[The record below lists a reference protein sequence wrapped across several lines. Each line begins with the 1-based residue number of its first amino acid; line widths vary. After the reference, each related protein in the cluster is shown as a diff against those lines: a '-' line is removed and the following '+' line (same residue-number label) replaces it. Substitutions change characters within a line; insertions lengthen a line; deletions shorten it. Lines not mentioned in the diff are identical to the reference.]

1 VTLLVD
7 AYFFI
12 LKVLVFFTIGKM
24 PLLNVIDQDD
34 IFISL
39 IFFTIGKM
47 PLLNVIDQDDIFISL
62 ILDVQMDNHST
73 NLPVCRFQKTRA
85 IC

>member
-1 VTLLVD
+1 MTLLVD

-24 PLLNVIDQDD
+24 PLL
-34 IFISL
+34 S
-39 IFFTIGKM
+39 
-47 PLLNVIDQDDIFISL
+47 VIDQDDIFISL

>member
-1 VTLLVD
+1 MTLLVD

-12 LKVLVFFTIGKM
+12 LKVLVFFAIGKM
-24 PLLNVIDQDD
+24 PLLN
-34 IFISL
+34 F
-39 IFFTIGKM
+39 
-47 PLLNVIDQDDIFISL
+47 IDQDDIFISL

>member
-1 VTLLVD
+1 MTLLVD

-12 LKVLVFFTIGKM
+12 LKVLV
-24 PLLNVIDQDD
+24 
-34 IFISL
+34 
-39 IFFTIGKM
+39 FFTIGKM